1 MAGKLFVIYFL
12 FLKIYWF
19 SGYFIIYIKYS
30 IYVHCQKIY
39 NLFELFVFM
48 NRPEKTSLPKA
59 HFSICFKS
67 SWIQKAQK
75 QWVHFFCNVKK
86 FNTLPNYLK
95 IVETSFILIPF
106 NSVLY
111 DFCDTGI
118 FTLALHEYESGIR
131 KNISL
136 SIIEIEPVQ
145 DIVFTVLKKNLRHYN
160 KFFNIYMY
168 HSKTINKVYCTRYY
182 GHKGIENWFNS
193 YTRKYWYNVY
203 TIVGNKVGKIHHV

>member
-1 MAGKLFVIYFL
+1 
-12 FLKIYWF
+12 
-19 SGYFIIYIKYS
+19 
-30 IYVHCQKIY
+30 
-39 NLFELFVFM
+39 M

-75 QWVHFFCNVKK
+75 LWVQINYMYSVCILYFFCNVKK

-106 NSVLY
+106 NGVLY

-145 DIVFTVLKKNLRHYN
+145 DIIFTVLKKNLRHYN

-182 GHKGIENWFNS
+182 GHKGIENWFKS

-203 TIVGNKVGKIHHV
+203 TSRLTLKCCIVISTPNKGNIFPLILVNFPIILISLSIR